1 LRIAARTDSN
11 QTEIVTALRKLGA
24 VVLITSQLK
33 NCFDCLVCFNGSTY
47 MVEIKDGNKPKS
59 ARKLTTG
66 ELEFKAK
73 VESVGCV
80 YNVVNSIDEALQ
92 LLI

>member
-1 LRIAARTDSN
+1 MRRACRIDEN